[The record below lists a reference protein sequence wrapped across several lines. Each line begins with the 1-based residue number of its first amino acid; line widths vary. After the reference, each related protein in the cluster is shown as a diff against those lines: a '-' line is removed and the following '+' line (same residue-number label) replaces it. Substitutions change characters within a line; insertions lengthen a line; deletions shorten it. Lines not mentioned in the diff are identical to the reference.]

1 MQKTVALRKMMMM
14 LKKFNKESENGTHI
28 RSEIRLHKKLRR
40 ELGKELQLLQFRIGP
55 HFKGILFVTFNHV
68 LWCLF
73 TSLYHK

>member
-1 MQKTVALRKMMMM
+1 MV
-14 LKKFNKESENGTHI
+14 